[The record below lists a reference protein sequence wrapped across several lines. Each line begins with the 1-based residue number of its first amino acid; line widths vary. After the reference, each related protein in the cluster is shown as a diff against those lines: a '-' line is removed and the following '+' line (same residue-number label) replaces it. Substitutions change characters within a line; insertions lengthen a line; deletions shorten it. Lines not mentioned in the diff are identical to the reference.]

1 MLLLRVHPARHLVD
15 DERALGHLAVELR
28 DLGHGLLDRRA
39 GLAELRHE
47 LRVVEDAAG
56 HLAVAASEAQHQVQG
71 RLLLDVVVAQRAAI
85 FQLLAREDEALLVG
99 RDALLVLDLLLHV
112 VDRVARLHVER
123 DGLAG
128 EGFHEDLRG
137 RACFGGSFWE
147 SAVALKRCYPTVCA
161 ITFACVSLSL
171 Q

>member
-1 MLLLRVHPARHLVD
+1 M
-15 DERALGHLAVELR
+15 ER
-28 DLGHGLLDRRA
+28 
-39 GLAELRHE
+39 
-47 LRVVEDAAG
+47 
-56 HLAVAASEAQHQVQG
+56 

-99 RDALLVLDLLLHV
+99 RDALLVLDLLFHV

-137 RACFGGSFWE
+137 RACFWWQPYKD
-147 SAVALKRCYPTVCA
+147 AKLYVCVV
-161 ITFACVSLSL
+161 CG
-171 Q
+171 